1 MAPRG
6 GVRGR
11 VASVDEVRRRLLE
24 GQIDLLA
31 VGSVQRT
38 TTGLLPFVVVDEE
51 GAEIESFSVFL
62 RDLVLTDMS
71 PLTVRS
77 YGNDLLRWWRV
88 LQLLGVTW
96 DRAGRLEVE
105 VMVGWMR
112 SAANPQRRGCEA
124 GLVNSRTGKVPLSAG
139 YAPATIN
146 HALAVLSSFYA
157 FHARFGRGPV
167 VNPVPESMGRRAK
180 LAHRSPLE
188 EMPRMRRAPLRQ
200 KSAVLAPRS
209 IPDLLVDE
217 LIGVLP
223 TSRDR
228 ALVTLYLSTGARA
241 SELLGVRGDQV
252 DWAGQR
258 VWVVSKGSRALEP
271 VPASPEALRYL
282 AAYFHEHGTPKPDEI
297 IWRTL
302 HGISRPL
309 NYHAARRILQRAN
322 AQLGTDWTL
331 HDLRHTTI
339 TRMVSDP
346 NLTVPEV
353 MAVTRHRRVS
363 SMSPYLRPR
372 IDEVFEKVQEH
383 FANPVPERSLTP
395 GYDADDFAAV
405 FGG

>member
-1 MAPRG
+1 M
-6 GVRGR
+6 
-11 VASVDEVRRRLLE
+11 DEVRRKLLE
-24 GQIDLLA
+24 GQIGLLGVGA
-31 VGSVQRT
+31 VLGKV
-38 TTGLLPFVVVDEE
+38 TGLLPFVVVDDH
-51 GAEIESFSVFL
+51 GAEIDEFSSFL

-77 YGNDLLRWWRV
+77 YSNDLLRWWRV
-88 LQLLGVTW
+88 LQLLGITW
-96 DRAGRLEVE
+96 DRAGRAEVE

-112 SAANPQRRGCEA
+112 SAANPQRRSDGA
-124 GLVNSRTGKVPLSAG
+124 GSVNSRTGKRALSAG

-146 HALAVLSSFYA
+146 HALAALSSFYA
-157 FHARFGRGPV
+157 FHARFSRGPV
-167 VNPVPESMGRRAK
+167 TNPVPESVGRRAK
-180 LAHRSPLE
+180 LAHRNPME
-188 EMPRMRRAPLRQ
+188 GVPRVRRAPLRQ
-200 KSAVLAPRS
+200 KGPVLAPRS
-209 IPDLLVDE
+209 IPDAQVEELV
-217 LIGVLP
+217 GVLR

-271 VPASPEALRYL
+271 VPGSPDVFRYL
-282 AAYFHEHGTPKPDEI
+282 AAYFHEHGTPKPDEV

-302 HGISRPL
+302 HGAPRPL

-322 AQLGTDWTL
+322 EVLGTDWTL

-372 IDEVFEKVQEH
+372 IDDVFAKVQAH
-383 FANPVPERSLTP
+383 FAAPPPGHSLTP
-395 GYDADDFAAV
+395 GYDEDDFTVV